1 MATDSNEN
9 DGRFSDPYGSTGSS
23 SSESESDEDSRPSG
37 SEDDNSAWVYG
48 ETLTPEMFRNE
59 YLPNG
64 DTLKELFALTDDD
77 TSMTSPHLKSNGM
90 RAREILC
97 RSQFQIRGRILESQ
111 ANGGNGAERVCTRTG
126 PYLARQL
133 LVSLQIL
140 MSDYT
145 KPTMTYAEVHT
156 SKIGTTLTSFK
167 AQMKKSKRMGDS
179 SQSTYE

>member
-1 MATDSNEN
+1 MATDNNES

-37 SEDDNSAWVYG
+37 SEDDDSAWVYG
-48 ETLTPEMFRNE
+48 ETLTPGMFRNE

-90 RAREILC
+90 RARAILC
-97 RSQFQIRGRILESQ
+97 RSQFQIRGRVLESH
-111 ANGGNGAERVCTRTG
+111 ANGGNGADLVCYRTG

-133 LVSLQIL
+133 LVSL
-140 MSDYT
+140 
-145 KPTMTYAEVHT
+145 
-156 SKIGTTLTSFK
+156 
-167 AQMKKSKRMGDS
+167 
-179 SQSTYE
+179 